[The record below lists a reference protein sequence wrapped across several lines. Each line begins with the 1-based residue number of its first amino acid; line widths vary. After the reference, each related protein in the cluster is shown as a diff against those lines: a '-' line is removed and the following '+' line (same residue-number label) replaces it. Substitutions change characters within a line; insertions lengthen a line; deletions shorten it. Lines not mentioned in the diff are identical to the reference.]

1 MEIIDMGL
9 IAIAALIVIYIVHWA
24 LTLRQIVELK
34 YADVVVKKDGT
45 KIYSADTTIQ
55 GRESTAIYYNFP
67 SWIPIIGCIVKRM
80 PLEIIQISVK
90 GYETFA
96 KANARFVIDVSVYC
110 RIENVPAAAQKF
122 PGTSIEDFKKG
133 MSAIIVSA
141 VRKTTANYAIEDIIS
156 KRKEISEEIRLEIAE
171 DFLKWGVELT
181 NVAVETIADAE
192 NTTVIHDISAK
203 KEAEINSL
211 SRQEIAI
218 KSKQAEIVEA
228 ENRELAE
235 KRKIQADEQIA
246 IRAQEKEKT
255 VATMRQEAITKIL
268 DVERNEKV
276 TRANIEADA
285 KVKTAEGV
293 RQSQIITAEGTR
305 QANILQSEGEK
316 AALVLKGDGLASQ
329 TSAVGTAEAAVI
341 RAKKLAEAEG
351 LAKIAEAQKLQQ
363 DGAEKIRIIEKD
375 EKIGLELAKALGNAD
390 IKFYGGGEPKNFMD
404 LFKVGTGG
412 LSAGG
417 SLATFLDILKSSD
430 PAAYKKA
437 MDVVETTKQ
446 KLLVEVEPVKP
457 VEAEPV
463 KPVEPVKPETV
474 KPVKTK
480 NDLPSVDAL
489 KQMANTLNG
498 ENVDAKYA
506 DKYADETRKLFTKK
520 QK

>member
-1 MEIIDMGL
+1 MDLIQIGILAIAGL
-9 IAIAALIVIYIVHWA
+9 IAIYLVHWA
-24 LTLRQIVELK
+24 LNLRQIVELK
-34 YADVVVKKDGT
+34 YADVVVKKAGT
-45 KIYSADTTIQ
+45 KIYSADVTIQ
-55 GRESTAIYYNFP
+55 GREPTAIYYNFP
-67 SWIPIIGCIVKRM
+67 SWIPVIGCIVKRM

-122 PGTSIEDFKKG
+122 PGTSLDDFKKG
-133 MSAIIVSA
+133 MAAIIISA

-156 KRKEISEEIRLEIAE
+156 KRKEISDEIRAEIAE

-181 NVAVETIADAE
+181 NVAVETIQDAE

-255 VATMRQEAITKIL
+255 VATMRQEAVTKIL

-285 KVKTAEGV
+285 KVKTAEGTKAAQV
-293 RQSQIITAEGTR
+293 ITAEGTR
-305 QANILQSEGEK
+305 QANILSSEGEK
-316 AALVLKGDGLASQ
+316 AALVLKGDGQASM

-375 EKIGLELAKALGNAD
+375 EKIGLELARALAQAD
-390 IKFYGGGEPKNFMD
+390 IKFYGGGEPKSFMD
-404 LFKVGTGG
+404 LFKVSTGG

-417 SLATFLDILKSSD
+417 SLATFLDILKNSD
-430 PAAYKKA
+430 PDAYKKA
-437 MDVVETTKQ
+437 LDVVETTKQ
-446 KLLVEVEPVKP
+446 KIM
-457 VEAEPV
+457 AETTTPASKDSKNDYPSV
-463 KPVEPVKPETV
+463 STLKKKAEKVLKETGVIGEKQETV
-474 KPVKTK
+474 TPEPKP
-480 NDLPSVDAL
+480 
-489 KQMANTLNG
+489 
-498 ENVDAKYA
+498 A
-506 DKYADETRKLFTKK
+506 DGFPNKLSPEKK
-520 QK
+520 EEYKKFFGI

>member
-1 MEIIDMGL
+1 MDIIELGVL
-9 IAIAALIVIYIVHWA
+9 LIVALAVVFIVHWA

-34 YADVVVKKDGT
+34 YADVVVKKAGT
-45 KIYSADTTIQ
+45 KIYSADTTIKD
-55 GRESTAIYYNFP
+55 REETAIYYNFP
-67 SWIPIIGCIVKRM
+67 SWIPVIGCIVKRM
-80 PLEIIQISVK
+80 PLEIIQISIK

-110 RIENVPAAAQKF
+110 RIENVKAAAQKF

-133 MSAIIVSA
+133 MAAIIISA

-156 KRKEISEEIRLEIAE
+156 KRKEISDEIRDEIKE

-181 NVAVETIADAE
+181 NVAVETISDAQG
-192 NTTVIHDISAK
+192 TTVIHDISAK

-211 SRQEIAI
+211 SRQEIAV
-218 KSKQAEIVEA
+218 KTKQAEIVEA

-255 VATMRQEAITKIL
+255 VATMKQEAITKIL

-285 KVKTAEGV
+285 KVKTAEGTKAAQV
-293 RQSQIITAEGTR
+293 ITAEGVR
-305 QANILQSEGEK
+305 QSTILSSEGEK
-316 AALVLKGDGLASQ
+316 QALILKGDGTASQ
-329 TSAVGTAEAAVI
+329 TLAIGTAEADVI
-341 RAKKLAEAEG
+341 RAKKLSEAAG

-375 EKIGLELAKALGNAD
+375 ERIGLELAKALSQAD

-404 LFKVGTGG
+404 LFKVSTGG

-417 SLATFLDILKSSD
+417 SLATFLDILKTSD
-430 PAAYKKA
+430 PKAYDKA
-437 MDVVETTKQ
+437 MEVVETTKK
-446 KLLVEVEPVKP
+446 KLMT
-457 VEAEPV
+457 
-463 KPVEPVKPETV
+463 ETS
-474 KPVKTK
+474 TSSSSDLK
-480 NDLPSVDAL
+480 NDYPSVSTL
-489 KQMANTLNG
+489 KDMASNIIG
-498 ENVDAKYA
+498 ENEEIPVQDMKAKPA
-506 DKYADETRKLFTKK
+506 DGFPNKLPEEKK
-520 QK
+520 RRYKDFFGL

>member
-1 MEIIDMGL
+1 MEVIDLGLIIIAGL
-9 IAIAALIVIYIVHWA
+9 IAVFLVHWA

-34 YADVVVKKDGT
+34 YADVVVKKAGT
-45 KIYSADTTIQ
+45 KIYSADTTIK
-55 GRESTAIYYNFP
+55 GREETAIYYNFP
-67 SWIPIIGCIVKRM
+67 SWIPVIGCIVKRM
-80 PLEIIQISVK
+80 PLEIMQIVVK
-90 GYETFA
+90 DYETFA
-96 KANARFVIDVSVYC
+96 KANARFIIGVSVYC

-122 PGTSIEDFKKG
+122 PGTSIDDFKKG
-133 MSAIIVSA
+133 MTAIIISA

-156 KRKEISEEIRLEIAE
+156 KRKEIQDEIHGEIKE

-181 NVAVETIADAE
+181 NVAIENIADAPG
-192 NTTVIHDISAK
+192 TTVIHDISAK

-255 VATMRQEAITKIL
+255 VATIKQEAITKIL

-276 TRANIEADA
+276 TRANIDADA
-285 KVKTAEGV
+285 KIKTAEGTK
-293 RQSQIITAEGTR
+293 QSQIITSEGTR
-305 QANILQSEGEK
+305 QATILTSEGEK
-316 AALVLKGDGLASQ
+316 QALTLKGDGQASM
-329 TSAVGTAEAAVI
+329 TNAIGLAEAAVI
-341 RAKKLAEAEG
+341 KAKKLAEAEG
-351 LAKIAEAQKLQQ
+351 LAKIAAAQKLQQ

-375 EKIGLELAKALGNAD
+375 ERIGMKLAEALAQAD
-390 IKFYGGGEPKNFMD
+390 IKFYGGGEPKSFMD

-437 MDVVETTKQ
+437 MDVVDATKK
-446 KLLVEVEPVKP
+446 KLVD
-457 VEAEPV
+457 EASAAVSSVVSDTPSS
-463 KPVEPVKPETV
+463 
-474 KPVKTK
+474 K
-480 NDLPSVDAL
+480 NDFPSVDTL
-489 KQMANTLNG
+489 KSMASEAG
-498 ENVDAKYA
+498 EIAAEPEAKPSDGDGYPA
-506 DKYADETRKLFTKK
+506 RLSEEKK
-520 QK
+520 RRYKEFFNI

>member
-1 MEIIDMGL
+1 MDLIEIGAVVIGL
-9 IAIAALIVIYIVHWA
+9 LVTVFIVHWA

-34 YADVVVKKDGT
+34 YADVVVKKAGT
-45 KIYSADTTIQ
+45 KIYSADTTIS
-55 GRESTAIYYNFP
+55 GREPTAIYYNFP
-67 SWIPIIGCIVKRM
+67 SWIPVIGCIVKRM

-122 PGTSIEDFKKG
+122 PGTNLEDFKKG

-181 NVAVETIADAE
+181 NVAVETIADAD

-351 LAKIAEAQKLQQ
+351 LSKIAEAQKLQQ

-375 EKIGLELAKALGNAD
+375 EKIGLELAKALAQAD
-390 IKFYGGGEPKNFMD
+390 IKFYGGGEPKSFMD

-417 SLATFLDILKSSD
+417 SLATFLDILRSSD
-430 PAAYKKA
+430 PKAYAKA

-446 KLLVEVEPVKP
+446 KLISEESKP
-457 VEAEPV
+457 KSES
-463 KPVEPVKPETV
+463 
-474 KPVKTK
+474 K
-480 NDLPSVDAL
+480 NELPSVDTL
-489 KQMANTLNG
+489 KNMASEAQDIIPKTISSVAGIIG
-498 ENVDAKYA
+498 EHEVIPTDGYPAKLS
-506 DKYADETRKLFTKK
+506 DEKK
-520 QK
+520 KRYKEFFNI

>member
-1 MEIIDMGL
+1 MELFDIGL
-9 IAIAALIVIYIVHWA
+9 TAIAALIIIYIVHWA

-34 YADVVVKKDGT
+34 YADVVVKKAGT

-55 GRESTAIYYNFP
+55 GREPTAIYYNFP
-67 SWIPIIGCIVKRM
+67 SWIPVIGCIVKRM
-80 PLEIIQISVK
+80 PLEIMQIIIK
-90 GYETFA
+90 DYETFA
-96 KANARFVIDVSVYC
+96 KANARFVIGVSVYC
-110 RIENVPAAAQKF
+110 RIENVTASAQKF
-122 PGTSIEDFKKG
+122 PGTSIDDFKKG
-133 MSAIIVSA
+133 MSSIIVSA
-141 VRKTTANYAIEDIIS
+141 IRKTTANYAIEDIIS
-156 KRKEISEEIRLEIAE
+156 KRKEIQDEIHGEIRE

-181 NVAVETIADAE
+181 NVAVENIADADK
-192 NTTVIHDISAK
+192 TTVIHDISAK

-255 VATMRQEAITKIL
+255 VAIMRQEAITKIL

-285 KVKTAEGV
+285 KIKTAEGV
-293 RQSQIITAEGTR
+293 KQSQIITSEGIR
-305 QANILQSEGEK
+305 QANILTSEGEK
-316 AALVLKGDGLASQ
+316 QALILKGDGNASQ
-329 TSAVGTAEAAVI
+329 TSAIGTAEAAVI

-351 LAKIAEAQKLQQ
+351 LAKIAAAQKLQQ

-375 EKIGLELAKALGNAD
+375 ERIGLELAKALAQAQ

-404 LFKVGTGG
+404 LFKVSTGG

-417 SLATFLDILKSSD
+417 SLATFLDILQSSD
-430 PAAYKKA
+430 PDAYAKA
-437 MDVVETTKQ
+437 MNVVEEAKQ
-446 KLLVEVEPVKP
+446 RLLADSKTVESPVESEPPVEITPVKP
-457 VEAEPV
+457 
-463 KPVEPVKPETV
+463 
-474 KPVKTK
+474 K

-489 KQMANTLNG
+489 KQIASKVT
-498 ENVDAKYA
+498 EEDTVETKSA
-506 DKYADETRKLFTKK
+506 DGLSKRRSDRKPK
-520 QK
+520 

>member
-1 MEIIDMGL
+1 MDLFSLGIL
-9 IAIAALIVIYIVHWA
+9 AVVALIIIYIIHWA

-34 YADVVVKKDGT
+34 YADVVVKKTGT

-55 GRESTAIYYNFP
+55 GREPTAIYYNFP
-67 SWIPIIGCIVKRM
+67 SWIPVIGCIVKRM

-133 MSAIIVSA
+133 MAAIIISA

-156 KRKEISEEIRLEIAE
+156 KRKEISDEIRLEIAE

-181 NVAVETIADAE
+181 NVAVETIQDAE

-285 KVKTAEGV
+285 KIKTAEGV
-293 RQSQIITAEGTR
+293 RQSQIITAEGVK
-305 QANILQSEGEK
+305 QSNILTSDGEK
-316 AALVLKGDGLASQ
+316 QALILKGDGTASQ
-329 TSAVGTAEAAVI
+329 TNAVGLAEAAVI
-341 RAKKLAEAEG
+341 KAKKLAEAEG
-351 LAKIAEAQKLQQ
+351 LAKIAAAQKLQQ
-363 DGAEKIRIIEKD
+363 DGAEKIRTIEKD
-375 EKIGLELAKALGNAD
+375 EKIGLKLAEALAQAE

-404 LFKVGTGG
+404 LFKVSTGG

-417 SLATFLDILKSSD
+417 SLATFLDILRSSD
-430 PAAYKKA
+430 PVAYNKA
-437 MDVVETTKQ
+437 MSVVEATKQ
-446 KLLVEVEPVKP
+446 KLLAETAPAEAP
-457 VEAEPV
+457 AEP
-463 KPVEPVKPETV
+463 
-474 KPVKTK
+474 K
-480 NDLPSVDAL
+480 NELPSVDTL
-489 KQMANTLNG
+489 KTMASEVKSSFPQAGMIG
-498 ENVDAKYA
+498 EHEVIPADGFPAKLS
-506 DKYADETRKLFTKK
+506 DEKK
-520 QK
+520 NAYKRFFNI